1 MTRFSWK
8 AFINYLIPFRPC
20 ACLYVSTCKPDL
32 TWPRPWT
39 PTPAPSSSVKKLLIS
54 VCLFLWGQDR
64 NILRHDIRC
73 KRAKNPPEAFQV
85 QQLGGVRI
93 KFHRACNTSQD
104 NRVLICKKAP
114 PVVIVLLYFR
124 GLGQIQFC
132 FALSGDLG
140 SSWNILCQPVQ
151 AIFFAAHNTNPYYE
165 YKYK

>member
-132 FALSGDLG
+132 FALSGDLLEYSLSACG
-140 SSWNILCQPVQ
+140 GNLFCYTQ
-151 AIFFAAHNTNPYYE
+151 
-165 YKYK
+165 YKYILQIQIQIIK